1 MKKLWFDVLLAIG
14 IILLMALRLKSG
26 FDPDIQVVLNKMVQ
40 VNIGLIHAWIA
51 GRIFFGEVDWKYAIK
66 FIPRNV
72 GRLIMLLVIV
82 WAYAVGG

>member
-14 IILLMALRLKSG
+14 IILMMALHFKDGLQG
-26 FDPDIQVVLNKMVQ
+26 DVQVILVKMVQ

-51 GRIFFGEVDWKYAIK
+51 GRLFFGKVEWSYTPI
-66 FIPRNV
+66 FTPRNV
-72 GRLIMLLVIV
+72 GRLVLLFVIV